1 MYQSI
6 ALVSVDTSLD
16 RADIVRQAEV
26 NVLVVFSVEPKYSD
40 PLSGATPTFQQRLME
55 LAALEAETVRWE
67 RTKKVKK
74 KPKQDRDS

>member
-1 MYQSI
+1 MFF
-6 ALVSVDTSLD
+6 LLLLLGWVRSLCF
-16 RADIVRQAEV
+16 IVLA
-26 NVLVVFSVEPKYSD
+26 VEPKYSD
-40 PLSGATPTFQQRLME
+40 PLVGASPSFQQRLME

>member
-1 MYQSI
+1 M
-6 ALVSVDTSLD
+6 
-16 RADIVRQAEV
+16 
-26 NVLVVFSVEPKYSD
+26 EPKYSD
-40 PLSGATPTFQQRLME
+40 PLAGASPSFQQRLME